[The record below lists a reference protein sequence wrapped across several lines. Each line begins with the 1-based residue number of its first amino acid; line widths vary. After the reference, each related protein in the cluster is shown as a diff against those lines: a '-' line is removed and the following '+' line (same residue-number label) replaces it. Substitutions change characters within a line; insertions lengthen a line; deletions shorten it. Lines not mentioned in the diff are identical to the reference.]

1 MNNLYLPEG
10 GLISTNSNRDHI
22 SSLQGLER
30 AMLGGKILEAYA
42 VLCDGASD
50 LHVDLCGIKGI
61 IERDECI
68 YSPSGDPIKD
78 IAIITRVGKP
88 VCFKVL
94 SITER
99 NGEPTV
105 YLSRRLA
112 QMECYEYYISELISG
127 DIIPARITHLESF
140 GAFADIGCGI
150 PSLLSIDCISVSRIA
165 HPKNRLQVG
174 TEIRA
179 VVKNIDRTN
188 GRIFISLRELLG
200 TWLENTASFKVGSTV
215 SGIIRSVESYGI
227 FIELAP
233 NLAGL
238 AELRDM
244 KFSLE
249 RLRELIGCRAAVY
262 IKSMIPE
269 KMKIKLVLIDCY
281 GEVDDKENVPPLKYY
296 VNTSRVR
303 HVDRWIYS
311 PPGCGKIIE
320 SIFDT
325 GR

>member
-10 GLISTNSNRDHI
+10 GLISSRSNREYI

-42 VLCDGASD
+42 TLCDGD
-50 LHVDLCGIKGI
+50 TNLHVDLCGIKGI
-61 IERDECI
+61 IEKNECV
-68 YSPSGDPIKD
+68 YSKSGEPTKD

-94 SITER
+94 RIDQC
-99 NGEPTV
+99 GKEPTV

-127 DIIPARITHLESF
+127 DIIPARITHIESF
-140 GAFADIGCGI
+140 GAFADIGCGL

-165 HPKNRLQVG
+165 HPGNRLRVG
-174 TEIRA
+174 AEIYS
-179 VVKNIDRTN
+179 VVKSVDRVT

-200 TWLENTASFKVGSTV
+200 TWSENASEFKIGSTV
-215 SGIIRSVESYGI
+215 SGIIRSVESYGV

-238 AELRDM
+238 AEIKDS
-244 KFSLE
+244 KFSPG
-249 RLRELIGCRAAVY
+249 RLSELIGCRAAVY
-262 IKSMIPE
+262 IKSIIPE
-269 KMKIKLVLIDCY
+269 RMKVKLVLIDCS
-281 GEVDDKENVPPLKYY
+281 GDERENAPRKRAAAEILHKYF
-296 VNTSRVR
+296 TRAAR
-303 HVDRWIYS
+303 
-311 PPGCGKIIE
+311 
-320 SIFDT
+320 
-325 GR
+325 

>member
-1 MNNLYLPEG
+1 
-10 GLISTNSNRDHI
+10 
-22 SSLQGLER
+22 
-30 AMLGGKILEAYA
+30 
-42 VLCDGASD
+42 
-50 LHVDLCGIKGI
+50 
-61 IERDECI
+61 
-68 YSPSGDPIKD
+68 
-78 IAIITRVGKP
+78 
-88 VCFKVL
+88 
-94 SITER
+94 
-99 NGEPTV
+99 
-105 YLSRRLA
+105 
-112 QMECYEYYISELISG
+112 MECYEYYISGLISG

-174 TEIRA
+174 MEIQS
-179 VVKNIDRTN
+179 VVKSVDPSN

-200 TWLENTASFKVGSTV
+200 SWLENTSSFRVGSTV

-238 AELRDM
+238 AEIRDS
-244 KFSLE
+244 KFSPD

-269 KMKIKLVLIDCY
+269 RMKIKLVLIDCN
-281 GEVDDKENVPPLKYY
+281 DDRQENVPPLKYF

-303 HVDRWIYS
+303 HIDRWLYS
-311 PPGCGKIIE
+311 PPNCGKVIE